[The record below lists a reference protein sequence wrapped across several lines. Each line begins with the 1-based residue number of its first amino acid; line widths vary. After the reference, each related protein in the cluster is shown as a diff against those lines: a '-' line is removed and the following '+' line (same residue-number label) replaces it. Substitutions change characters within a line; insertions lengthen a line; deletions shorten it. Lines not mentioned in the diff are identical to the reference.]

1 MNQATAPS
9 PDIDRT
15 PSNAWTN
22 AIIAGLIG
30 GGVGTA
36 LKSFL
41 EIVSPP
47 RFPYQPS
54 PLGKGIGVISVML
67 TGHDLPE
74 PLHAPVENL
83 VHLVFGTATGVIY
96 ALFAEEFNWVTIG
109 YGAAFGVVFWVGF
122 HEILTPL
129 LGWSGWPNVLS
140 FREQINELISHIF
153 YGVALELTRRVI
165 VKKLRQA

>member
-1 MNQATAPS
+1 MNEEVVVPAYVNRKPS
-9 PDIDRT
+9 QVWI
-15 PSNAWTN
+15 NALV
-22 AIIAGLIG
+22 AGLIG

-36 LKSFL
+36 VKSFC

-47 RFPYQPS
+47 RLPFQAS

-83 VHLVFGTATGVIY
+83 VHWIFGTTTGVVY
-96 ALFAEEFNWVTIG
+96 ALFAEEFNWVTIA

-122 HEILTPL
+122 HVILTPL

-140 FREQINELISHIF
+140 FREQINELISHIL